1 MTENYTFAILVSGLL
16 VAGSCFSFLAA
27 IGMLRLPDAASKAGT
42 VGAGLILLGFAFA
55 APDVASAIRALLTL
69 MFLVLTAPVAA
80 HLLGRA
86 AYLAHDPSAR
96 KIPETQLK
104 SHTKSAT

>member
-1 MTENYTFAILVSGLL
+1 LL
-16 VAGSCFSFLAA
+16 
-27 IGMLRLPDAASKAGT
+27 
-42 VGAGLILLGFAFA
+42 
-55 APDVASAIRALLTL
+55 
-69 MFLVLTAPVAA
+69 FLVLTAPVAA

-86 AYLAHDPSAR
+86 AFLTHDPSAR